1 MGMTPPKMFP
11 PSLPFAASQP
21 NVISQAQ
28 AAPVLAQQN
37 LLPSNFQDPGPG
49 QALPNP
55 QANPSAAYFGNQ
67 NNYQVPASRSQSLRL
82 LANPLKTWEHSC
94 ANSAYSRCCV

>member
-28 AAPVLAQQN
+28 AAPVLAQQQSPAIK
-37 LLPSNFQDPGPG
+37 LSGSRPRPSP
-49 QALPNP
+49 AE
-55 QANPSAAYFGNQ
+55 SAG
-67 NNYQVPASRSQSLRL
+67 
-82 LANPLKTWEHSC
+82 
-94 ANSAYSRCCV
+94 